1 LLPVAQAKHSA
12 FPDNALERTMQPDAR
27 TALIPIDMQ
36 RGFDLP
42 PHRPLSNPGLDA
54 NGSRLL
60 AHWRRQGWPIVHVK
74 HDSIHAD
81 SNLHPGHPGN
91 ALREGFEPQAG
102 EPLVGKSVNCA
113 FVGTD
118 LELRLRRLKV
128 ERVVLFGLYADM
140 CVSTT
145 ARIAANLGFDTIVV
159 ADACASIDLPG
170 LDGVVIPGEQIFR
183 AHLATLNAEFAKVVT
198 TSDLVPADRAD
209 ACDEPVARVA

>member
-1 LLPVAQAKHSA
+1 MN
-12 FPDNALERTMQPDAR
+12 PDSR

-42 PHRPLSNPGLDA
+42 PDRPLSNPGLDA
-54 NGSRLL
+54 NGRRLL
-60 AHWRRQGWPIVHVK
+60 AHWRGHGWPIVHVK
-74 HDSIHAD
+74 HDSIHAE
-81 SNLHPGHPGN
+81 SNLRPGHPGN
-91 ALREGFEPQAG
+91 AMREGFEPLPG
-102 EPLVGKSVNCA
+102 EPLIGKSVNCA

-145 ARIAANLGFDTIVV
+145 ARIAANLGFETIVV

-170 LDGVVIPGEQIFR
+170 LDGVMLPGETIFR
-183 AHLATLNAEFAKVVT
+183 AHLATLNAEFAQVVAT
-198 TSDLVPADRAD
+198 ADLVGGVVEGEASGSI
-209 ACDEPVARVA
+209 ARVA

>member
-1 LLPVAQAKHSA
+1 MQA
-12 FPDNALERTMQPDAR
+12 DVR

-42 PHRPLSNPGLDA
+42 LHRPLSNPSIDA
-54 NGSRLL
+54 NGLRLL
-60 AHWRRQGWPIVHVK
+60 AHARRAGWPVLHVK

-81 SNLHPGHPGN
+81 SNLRPGHPGN
-91 ALREGFEPQAG
+91 ALREGFEPRGA
-102 EPLVGKSVNCA
+102 EPVIAKSVNCA

-145 ARIAANLGFDTIVV
+145 ARIAANLGFDTVV
-159 ADACASIDLPG
+159 VGDACSSIDLPG
-170 LDGVVIPGEQIFR
+170 LDGAVIPGAQIAR
-183 AHLATLNAEFAKVVT
+183 AHLATLHAEFATVVAT
-198 TSDLVPADRAD
+198 ADLVVEDAPAG
-209 ACDEPVARVA
+209 VAPSTCVA